1 MRAIRLLTVIGE
13 DRPGLVESLA
23 SVVAAH
29 GGNWLESRMA
39 RLGGQFAGIVRVEIP
54 EDRAD
59 GLARALAGGQARGVQ
74 VTLTAA
80 GAAPVPAAG
89 GVRVKLSL
97 VGHDRPGIV
106 RDVTGVLAR
115 HGVNVEELVTGTE
128 SAAMSG
134 DLLFRAEAEI
144 RVPAGTPLESVR
156 SALEAIA
163 ADLMVD
169 VDLTPTDENAR

>member
-23 SVVAAH
+23 AVVTAQ

-54 EDRAD
+54 EERAEA
-59 GLARALAGGQARGVQ
+59 LARALAGGQARGVQ
-74 VTLTAA
+74 VTVTAA
-80 GAAPVPAAG
+80 GTDAVAAVS
-89 GVRVKLSL
+89 GVRAKLSL

-115 HGVNVEELVTGTE
+115 HGANVEELVTGTE

-144 RVPAGTPLESVR
+144 TVPTGTSLDTVR
-156 SALEAIA
+156 AALEAIA

-169 VDLTPTDENAR
+169 VDLTPAEAEGG